1 MKKKFVLVLLI
12 IFFSITFIIL
22 YSSLHKVEIYIPEK
36 ITNKSTIKFSAK
48 DLFSNKEIDFNS
60 LVKNDKL
67 TIINIWASWCQPCRD
82 EHPFLM
88 KLGDDKNIN
97 LIGISYKDNIK
108 NSKKFLNDFGN
119 PFSNILIDK
128 NGLISINIGA
138 YGVPET
144 YIINADKKILKKYI
158 GPLKEKNYLEI
169 MSLSNENN

>member
-1 MKKKFVLVLLI
+1 MKKKFVLVLLL

-22 YSSLHKVEIYIPEK
+22 YSSLYKVEIYIPEK
-36 ITNKSTIKFSAK
+36 ITNKSIIEFSAK

-67 TIINIWASWCQPCRD
+67 TIINIWASWCQPCRE

-88 KLGDDKNIN
+88 KLGNDKNIN

>member
-1 MKKKFVLVLLI
+1 MKKKLIFLTLVL
-12 IFFSITFIIL
+12 FFSIIFIIL
-22 YSSLHKVEIYIPEK
+22 YSGLNKVEKYVPEK
-36 ITNKSTIKFSAK
+36 VTNNNIIKFSAK
-48 DLFSNKEIDFNS
+48 DLFSSNEIDFNS

-67 TIINIWASWCQPCRD
+67 TIINIWASWCQPCRE